1 MGNGAKILKN
11 YEHSNYE
18 VRMCTK
24 LVEKRARES
33 ERHFLRRERE
43 REEKRIRAY
52 EDDSIRETRT
62 IHSRRTRE
70 SFCHTRASF
79 YFYYNF
85 FYFLFIYFINYSA
98 IRLRSLR

>member
-52 EDDSIRETRT
+52 EETIVSERQELY
-62 IHSRRTRE
+62 TRGARVKV
-70 SFCHTRASF
+70 FATRALPSTF
-79 YFYYNF
+79 TTTF
-85 FYFLFIYFINYSA
+85 FTSYLFT
-98 IRLRSLR
+98 L

>member
-1 MGNGAKILKN
+1 MKDIF
-11 YEHSNYE
+11 YE
-18 VRMCTK
+18 
-24 LVEKRARES
+24 
-33 ERHFLRRERE
+33 ERE

-70 SFCHTRASF
+70 SFCHMRASF

-98 IRLRSLR
+98 IRFRSLR